1 MKYIFFAFLA
11 FLFSCSSSEVNTILV
26 QNTGQTQGTFYHIQY
41 MSENGES
48 YKNQIDS
55 LLLEIDSSLSSY
67 LDFSIISR
75 ANRGEKVKLDQIFL
89 NVFYAGWFL
98 FSPSEGGEE
107 GTSS

>member
-11 FLFSCSSSEVNTILV
+11 FLFSCQSLEVNTILV

-55 LLLEIDSSLSSY
+55 LLLEIDSSLSTY
-67 LDFSIISR
+67 VDFSR
-75 ANRGEKVKLDQIFL
+75 
-89 NVFYAGWFL
+89 
-98 FSPSEGGEE
+98 
-107 GTSS
+107 